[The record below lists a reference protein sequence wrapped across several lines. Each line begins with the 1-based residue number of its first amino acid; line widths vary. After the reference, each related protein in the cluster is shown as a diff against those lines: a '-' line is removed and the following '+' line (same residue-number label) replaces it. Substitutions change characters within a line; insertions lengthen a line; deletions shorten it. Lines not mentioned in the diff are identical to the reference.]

1 MSHNG
6 WYFPRPMSSRSS
18 VASCAVCSLPA
29 SSLDCKGTWGGD
41 SLSPRDKEKDTFGG
55 EREAREAVK
64 SQPRI
69 RRRTRLTR

>member
-1 MSHNG
+1 MAGTN
-6 WYFPRPMSSRSS
+6 FPAPP
-18 VASCAVCSLPA
+18 ACAVCSFDGP
-29 SSLDCKGTWGGD
+29 LDCTGTCGGD